1 MVKKRP
7 QIKKI
12 ISKYQRKLEEL
23 GIEVSKIILYG
34 SYAGGRP
41 KEYSDIDI
49 IIVSPTFNKMDIF
62 ERQEILSRA
71 HHGFGEP
78 IEPIGL
84 TPKQMKEK
92 KGLAREIME
101 KGITLYPHLDLA
113 PAGRLSTKPN
123 ALQNNRPLR
132 IF

>member
-12 ISKYQRKLEEL
+12 ISKYQTKLEEL

-62 ERQEILSRA
+62 ERQEVLSRA
-71 HHGFGEP
+71 HHEFGEP

-84 TPKQMKEK
+84 TPQQMKEK
-92 KGLAREIME
+92 KGLVREILE
-101 KGITLYPHLDLA
+101 KGITLYPHPALA
-113 PAGRLSTKPN
+113 PARPLSPKPN
-123 ALQNNRPLR
+123 LLRNNRP
-132 IF
+132 

>member
-1 MVKKRP
+1 MVKKRS

-12 ISKYQRKLEEL
+12 ISKYQTKLEEL

-49 IIVSPTFNKMDIF
+49 IIVSPTFKKMDIF

-71 HHGFGEP
+71 HHDFGEP

-84 TPKQMKEK
+84 TPQQMKEE
-92 KGLAREIME
+92 KGLVGEILE
-101 KGITLYPHLDLA
+101 KGVTLYPHPDLS
-113 PAGRLSTKPN
+113 PVRPLSTKPN
-123 ALQNNRPLR
+123 PLRNNRP
-132 IF
+132 

>member
-12 ISKYQRKLEEL
+12 ISKYQTKLEEL

-71 HHGFGEP
+71 HHEFGEP

-84 TPKQMKEK
+84 TPQQMKEK
-92 KGLAREIME
+92 KGLVREILE
-101 KGITLYPHLDLA
+101 KGITLYPHPDLS
-113 PAGRLSTKPN
+113 PARPLSTKPN
-123 ALQNNRPLR
+123 PLRNNRP
-132 IF
+132 

>member
-1 MVKKRP
+1 MVKKKS

-12 ISKYQRKLEEL
+12 ISKYQTKLEEL

-71 HHGFGEP
+71 HHDFGEP

-84 TPKQMKEK
+84 TPQQMKEE
-92 KGLAREIME
+92 KGLVGEILE
-101 KGITLYPHLDLA
+101 KGVTLYPHPDLS
-113 PAGRLSTKPN
+113 PVRPLSTKPN
-123 ALQNNRPLR
+123 PLRNNRP
-132 IF
+132 

>member
-12 ISKYQRKLEEL
+12 ISKYQTKLEEL

-62 ERQEILSRA
+62 ERQEVLSRA
-71 HHGFGEP
+71 HHEFGEP

-84 TPKQMKEK
+84 TPQQMKEK
-92 KGLAREIME
+92 KGLVREILE
-101 KGITLYPHLDLA
+101 KGITLYPHPDL
-113 PAGRLSTKPN
+113 PPPRPLSTKPN
-123 ALQNNRPLR
+123 ALRNNRP
-132 IF
+132 

>member
-12 ISKYQRKLEEL
+12 ISKYQTKLEEL

-62 ERQEILSRA
+62 ERQEVLSRA
-71 HHGFGEP
+71 HHEFGEP

-84 TPKQMKEK
+84 TPRQMKEK
-92 KGLAREIME
+92 RGLVREILE
-101 KGITLYPHLDLA
+101 KGITLYPHPDLS
-113 PAGRLSTKPN
+113 PVRPLSTKPN
-123 ALQNNRPLR
+123 LLRNNRP
-132 IF
+132 

>member
-1 MVKKRP
+1 MVKKKP

-12 ISKYQRKLEEL
+12 ISKYQTKLAEL
-23 GIEVSKIILYG
+23 GIEGSKIILYG

-62 ERQEILSRA
+62 ERQEMLSRG
-71 HHGFGEP
+71 HHEFGEP

-84 TPKQMKEK
+84 TPQQMKEE
-92 KGLAREIME
+92 KGLVGEILE
-101 KGITLYPHLDLA
+101 KGVTLYPHPDLS
-113 PAGRLSTKPN
+113 PVRPLSTKPN
-123 ALQNNRPLR
+123 PLRNNRP
-132 IF
+132 

>member
-12 ISKYQRKLEEL
+12 ISKYQTKLEEL

-62 ERQEILSRA
+62 ERQEVLSKA
-71 HHGFGEP
+71 HHEFGEP

-84 TPKQMKEK
+84 TPQQMKEK
-92 KGLAREIME
+92 KGLVREILE
-101 KGITLYPHLDLA
+101 KGITLYPHPDLS
-113 PAGRLSTKPN
+113 PERPLSTKPN
-123 ALQNNRPLR
+123 LLRNNRP
-132 IF
+132 

>member
-12 ISKYQRKLEEL
+12 ISKYQMKLEEL

-71 HHGFGEP
+71 HHDFGEP

-84 TPKQMKEK
+84 TPQQMKEK
-92 KGLAREIME
+92 KGLVREILE
-101 KGITLYPHLDLA
+101 KGITLYPHPDLS
-113 PAGRLSTKPN
+113 PAHPLSTKPN
-123 ALQNNRPLR
+123 PLRNNRL
-132 IF
+132 